1 MKRAERPLFRVSLF
15 LPLLVLSIS
24 WTLLVMGDPQI
35 FHQISASLN
44 HADLTLTPP
53 PVPRLP
59 PELLQEHPTW
69 DLSVFKLIWCANL
82 PGFWLEFIDSVRTWP
97 YSWSPSA
104 FPLFDVWRAF
114 TFPLA
119 ATIFWSWVGSGV
131 DYFLG
136 RHTGTK
142 IQVSWLAFAGS
153 LVAFL
158 FAAIIA
164 VAGLVNDDPDLHPP
178 AFNHTLIAIGMLWMV
193 LSAICC
199 AAWIHQVRTR
209 RKERSSQQSAA
220 AAQPKF
226 PSVS

>member
-1 MKRAERPLFRVSLF
+1 
-15 LPLLVLSIS
+15 
-24 WTLLVMGDPQI
+24 MGDPQI
-35 FHQISASLN
+35 FHQIGASLT

-53 PVPRLP
+53 PAPRLP

-69 DLSVFKLIWCANL
+69 NLSVFKLIWCANL
-82 PGFWLEFIDSVRTWP
+82 PGFWFELVDSVRTWP

-104 FPLFDVWRAF
+104 FPLFDVWRAL

-136 RHTGTK
+136 CRTGRK
-142 IQVSWLAFAGS
+142 NQVRWFAFAGS

-158 FAAIIA
+158 FATFIA
-164 VAGLVNDDPDLHPP
+164 LAGLVNDDPDLHPP
-178 AFNHTLIAIGMLWMV
+178 AFNHTLLAVGTLWMV
-193 LSAICC
+193 LSATCC
-199 AAWIHQVRTR
+199 AAWVHQFRAR
-209 RKERSSQQSAA
+209 RKERSTKQRVEET
-220 AAQPKF
+220 QPKL